1 MYAQQLLRSIA
12 LLSAICSISG
22 FTTPHQPVS
31 ASVSV
36 SVSTKGRASS
46 FINTKPTS
54 VTGIQTL
61 LMAQRDSSR
70 SGTKRERLNKLAD
83 LEDERIE
90 TDKGA
95 VLKAAGGFVGLCVI
109 LLIAAF
115 FGGVFDSLIIN
126 GH

>member
-31 ASVSV
+31 V
-36 SVSTKGRASS
+36 SVSTKGRAYAS
-46 FINTKPTS
+46 FINTKPTP

-83 LEDERIE
+83 LEDERVE

-95 VLKAAGGFVGLCVI
+95 VLKAAGGFVGLCII

-115 FGGVFDSLIIN
+115 FGGVFDGLIVN